1 MEAVGE
7 EVGVGV
13 VVSGED
19 EVRGMELVTRSE
31 ARGRCF
37 IIFGGG
43 GGWVVVLEEEEEGED
58 GEGGGWGVGLPASS
72 HAARADGS
80 TGQADDGVSF

>member
-1 MEAVGE
+1 MEAAGE

-13 VVSGED
+13 VVEGED

-37 IIFGGG
+37 IILGGG
-43 GGWVVVLEEEEEGED
+43 GGWVVGLEEEEGEL

-80 TGQADDGVSF
+80 TGQADEGVSF